1 VTPAAVVQA
10 ALTALAVRVPFFRF
24 LARQRARIR
33 NSIYVSRLFAIH
45 FSENRLDSSIAE
57 KKIDC

>member
-24 LARQRARIR
+24 LARQRIR
-33 NSIYVSRLFAIH
+33 NSIYVSRLFVIH